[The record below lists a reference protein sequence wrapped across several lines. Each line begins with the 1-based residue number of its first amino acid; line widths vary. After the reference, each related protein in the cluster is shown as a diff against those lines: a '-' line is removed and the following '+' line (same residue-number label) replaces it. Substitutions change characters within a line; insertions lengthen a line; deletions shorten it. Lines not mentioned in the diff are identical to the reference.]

1 MKRLIIPIIL
11 LALFVFAIPCWAEGL
26 PNLFKPETR
35 IAVDS
40 EIDPW
45 DLFYMEDGRRKTKWI
60 TEKVFDCPEGDIDIH
75 IIFVT
80 PDPKAKINK
89 IELIVGDGR
98 LLPLGALLSYS
109 YMKDG
114 EWHMFFYDYDEEKY
128 VRYTGEVEN
137 SHGGSVL
144 DKK

>member
-11 LALFVFAIPCWAEGL
+11 LALFIFAAPCWAEGL

-45 DLFYMEDGRRKTKWI
+45 DLFYIEDGRRKTKWM
-60 TEKVFDCPEGDIDIH
+60 TEGVFDCPEGDMDTH
-75 IIFVT
+75 IVFT
-80 PDPKAKINK
+80 NPDLEAKINK
-89 IELIVGDGR
+89 IQLIVGNGQ

-114 EWHMFFYDYDEEKY
+114 KWHMFYYDFNKKRY
-128 VRYTGEVEN
+128 VRYMGEHG
-137 SHGGSVL
+137 HGGAVF
-144 DKK
+144 DKNEE

>member
-11 LALFVFAIPCWAEGL
+11 LALFIFAAPCWADGL

-45 DLFYMEDGRRKTKWI
+45 DLFYMEDGKRKTKWI
-60 TEKVFDCPEGDIDIH
+60 TEKVFNCPEGDIDIH
-75 IIFVT
+75 IVLVN
-80 PDPKAKINK
+80 PDLKAKINK
-89 IELIVGDGR
+89 MELIVGDGQVF
-98 LLPLGALLSYS
+98 LLGALLSYS

-114 EWHMFFYDYDEEKY
+114 EWHMFFYDIDKNRY
-128 VRYTGEVEN
+128 VRYMGEVEN
-137 SHGGSVL
+137 GHGGSVL